1 MRKTLALLALLAGCG
16 PAPPTPLYCDGVP
29 GTYGVTVQLFFG
41 RTMKGDQ
48 PISDAAW
55 NAFLAESVTPRFP
68 AGLTVIEAR
77 GQWRQRAT
85 GRIISQ
91 PSSIVEIVT
100 DGLAADYVK
109 FEAIRSDYKAKFA
122 QESVG
127 LVTSRSCASW

>member
-1 MRKTLALLALLAGCG
+1 MRKILAVLLPLTACM
-16 PAPPTPLYCDGVP
+16 PAPPAPPLCEGIP
-29 GTYGVTVQLFFG
+29 GTSGVTVQLFFG
-41 RTMKGDQ
+41 RTMKGELI
-48 PISDAAW
+48 PDAAW

-68 AGLTVIEAR
+68 AGLTVLEAR

-85 GRIISQ
+85 GRVISQ

-122 QESVG
+122 QDSVG
-127 LVTSRSCASW
+127 LVTNRSCASC